1 MKSPWKVSSTMIG
14 GEKAYQV
21 YRLYDAQKID
31 HSGNREVDYLI
42 HETKNDAIERCR
54 ELNALEV

>member
-14 GEKAYQV
+14 SEKVYQV
-21 YRLYDAQKID
+21 YRLYDVQKID

-54 ELNALEV
+54 